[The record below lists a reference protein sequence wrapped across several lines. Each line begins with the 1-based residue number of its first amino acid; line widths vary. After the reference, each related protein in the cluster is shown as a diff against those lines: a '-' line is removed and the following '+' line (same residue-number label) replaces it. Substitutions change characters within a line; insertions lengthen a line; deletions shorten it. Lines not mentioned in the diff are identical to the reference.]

1 MEIENPRLIGTSQG
15 FGIPAG
21 GTSGQV
27 LRKIDGTNYNTEWV
41 NNGLPTGGTSGQLLI
56 KNSSTSG
63 DASWKSLSF
72 ASVTVSAIPTSSNQ
86 DITPVLSRGDGITVS
101 GNNIVIANPGVYM
114 LNASLSIRATYAEY
128 GWVDSSNNQL
138 AGTNLGISNAVNG
151 SDTASP
157 SNAMGIVNIA
167 SPNTIIK
174 LRMINTAGF
183 TTQNIL
189 YSGATILQLR

>member
-1 MEIENPRLIGTSQG
+1 MEIENPRLTGTSQG
-15 FGIPAG
+15 FGVPTG

-41 NNGLPTGGTSGQLLI
+41 NNGLPIGGTSGQLLI

-63 DASWKSLSF
+63 DASWKSLTY
-72 ASVTVSAIPTSSNQ
+72 ASVTVSAIPAAQNS
-86 DITPVLSRGDGITVS
+86 DITPILSRGDGITVS
-101 GNNIVIANPGVYM
+101 GNTIIIANPGVYM
-114 LNASLSIRATYAEY
+114 LNASISIRATYAEY
-128 GWVDSSNNQL
+128 GWVDASNNQL
-138 AGTNLGISNAVNG
+138 AGTNLGISNAANS

-157 SNAMGIVNIA
+157 SSAMGIVNIA

-174 LRMINTAGF
+174 LRILNAAGF
-183 TTQNIL
+183 TTQNIT